1 MADSLALH
9 FQPGKSVLH
18 QFDPR
23 LKTLSLLIVSPLIMI
38 AWPVGLMILSLALAA
53 AASRT
58 GLNWRAVARELRY
71 FGLLLLAVF
80 LSRAVFTPGR
90 VMVGAGPI
98 HLTDSGIFS
107 GFLFCWRLILVA
119 LAGLIYAATTRPKKI
134 RAAVEWL
141 LAPIPGIP
149 EKRLGVMIGLIV
161 RFIPMVLDQARETMA
176 AQKAR
181 CVECRKNPYYRL
193 TRFAMPVLRK
203 TIQLADRLTMAMTA
217 RCYNEAGTPPAMRT
231 GPTDWVVFGVVFGV
245 CMILIGSN
253 IFSSFFPSLVNV

>member
-9 FQPGKSVLH
+9 FQPGKSLLH
-18 QFDPR
+18 RFDPR
-23 LKTLSLLIVSPLIMI
+23 LKTLSLLIVSPSIMI
-38 AWPVGLMILSLALAA
+38 AWPAGLMILSLVLTA

-58 GLNWRAVARELRY
+58 GLNWRAVVHELRY

-90 VMVGAGPI
+90 TMIGVGSI

-107 GFLFCWRLILVA
+107 GFIICWRLVLVA
-119 LAGLIYAATTRPKKI
+119 VAGLIYAATTRPKEI

-161 RFIPMVLDQARETMA
+161 RFIPMILDQARETMA

-203 TIQLADRLTMAMTA
+203 TIKLADRLVMAMTA
-217 RCYNEAGTPPAMRT
+217 RCYNEAGTPPAMRIR
-231 GPTDWVVFGVVFGV
+231 PNDWVAFGVVLVV
-245 CMILIGSN
+245 CIILIFSN
-253 IFSSFFPSLVNV
+253 PGNV